1 MIFRF
6 LNRKRLLLFLLLT
19 FSTKFCSFSQVSTG
33 QEPFFL
39 DDVRFGGSL
48 GLSFSNGFFNGIIAP
63 KAVYDFNDYT
73 SAGVGLLGSFSSGR
87 RYDAYTY
94 GGSILGL
101 LRPIQQLQ
109 LSAEI
114 ERLHVDR
121 KVKVSGVNFDDSY
134 WYPALFI
141 GAGYNIGPLIM
152 GLRYDVLY
160 DERKSIY
167 GSALMPFVSV
177 YF

>member
-6 LNRKRLLLFLLLT
+6 LNKKGLLLFIILT
-19 FSTKFCSFSQVSTG
+19 FSTKFCGFSQVPTG
-33 QEPFFL
+33 QEPSFL
-39 DDVRFGGSL
+39 ENVRFGGSL
-48 GLSFSNGFFNGIIAP
+48 GLSFSNGFFNGIIGP
-63 KAVYDFNDYT
+63 KAVYDFNAYT
-73 SAGVGLLGSFSSGR
+73 SAGVGLFGSFSSGR

-101 LRPIQQLQ
+101 LRPIQRLQ
-109 LSAEI
+109 LSAEF

-134 WYPALFI
+134 WYPAFFL
-141 GAGYNIGPLIM
+141 GAGYNTGPLTI

-167 GSALMPFVSV
+167 GNALMPFVSV

>member
-6 LNRKRLLLFLLLT
+6 PNKKGLFLFILLT
-19 FSTKFCSFSQVSTG
+19 FSINFCGFSQVSG
-33 QEPFFL
+33 RQEPSFF
-39 DDVRFGGSL
+39 DNVRFGGSL

-63 KAVYDFNDYT
+63 KAVYDFNAYT

-94 GGSILGL
+94 GGSVIGL

-109 LSAEI
+109 LSAEF
-114 ERLHVDR
+114 EQLHVDR
-121 KVKVSGVNFDDSY
+121 KVKVGVVNYDESY
-134 WYPALFI
+134 WYPALFL
-141 GAGYNIGPLIM
+141 GAGYNTGPLTM

-160 DERKSIY
+160 DEGKSIY
-167 GSALMPFVSV
+167 GSALMPYVSF